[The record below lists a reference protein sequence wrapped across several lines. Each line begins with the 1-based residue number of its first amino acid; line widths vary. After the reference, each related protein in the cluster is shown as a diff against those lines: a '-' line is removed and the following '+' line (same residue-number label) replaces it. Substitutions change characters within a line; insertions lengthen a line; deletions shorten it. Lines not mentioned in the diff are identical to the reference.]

1 MADLHQN
8 EKNSGEKPTGLQEL
22 RNQQIDNKAPVKS
35 TKKETVRRPL
45 YDPEKNNASKTSQ
58 GDSKTANANIKKT
71 ISVFEQMSFTKITNK
86 NVEDRNKRVRA
97 SVCLPISPAQETKK
111 ASSPSSEKRI
121 NITKKKAYSPTNE
134 AKTQLK
140 ENKEENNTKM
150 HVTKEILFSCASLQK
165 NVLDKSSAKLST
177 KKSIAT
183 PSSVEKKEN
192 IEKDAFVKTS
202 NDSNN
207 KLLDEK
213 LFESQGDENN
223 ASNVNDSSSIYG
235 NSLDSD
241 LVYEVN
247 DLKDQ
252 LAVMMEEKLDI
263 EMIFNEK
270 YSKLE
275 EKNNELEEKSNKL
288 EKKNGELENKN
299 NELKEKNQDQ
309 EKIINIL
316 NKQIESLKLL
326 ISDPKD
332 NVKYIEKIEFLS
344 QKIEKLE
351 FDLNELNMHNQILLK
366 ELDANKIENQK
377 STKVLENEIEKSKNI
392 IKDLEGKLK
401 VDNTNIVDSDEYLQS
416 IKLDYIKKEEIL
428 RDKLIHVEQVMEI
441 EKAKST
447 EDIQKMK
454 EEIKI
459 SNSLRKK
466 MGIDLSNA
474 LTKNSNLSQELDIF
488 KNSLETIRNN
498 YEKALEKEFKEKNDI
513 YSENFQYIRKINS
526 RLEAL
531 TDELENE
538 KRKLHNKT
546 VEYDKLYFEF
556 SDLKSKYTDFQEKV
570 FIKDQQTMKHISKI
584 KEEHELMLKSLL
596 KEHNMIIEK
605 LNIQEDILSK
615 YIDIIKEKD
624 EIIKQC
630 KQNPKNI
637 HSDCLETND
646 ILDKVKNKDMLITN

>member
-177 KKSIAT
+177 KKSVAT

-605 LNIQEDILSK
+605 LNIQEDIL
-615 YIDIIKEKD
+615 
-624 EIIKQC
+624 
-630 KQNPKNI
+630 
-637 HSDCLETND
+637 
-646 ILDKVKNKDMLITN
+646 V